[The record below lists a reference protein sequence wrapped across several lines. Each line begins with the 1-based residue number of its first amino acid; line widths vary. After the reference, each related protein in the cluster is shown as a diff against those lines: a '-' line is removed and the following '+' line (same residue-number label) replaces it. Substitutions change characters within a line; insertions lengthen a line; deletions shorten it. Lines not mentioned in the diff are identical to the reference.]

1 MIKQKSEYWLLFAL
15 VVSLIATFG
24 SLYFSEIMHY
34 LPCDL
39 CWFQRIFMYPLPI
52 LLGIAYYR
60 RDLAIVPYLFSFV
73 ALGGAFSLYH
83 SILQKIPPKSDIAA
97 CGPTP
102 CQGDYLNWFGWLTIP
117 MLAFAAFVMISYA
130 LLKLQRNPNV

>member
-1 MIKQKSEYWLLFAL
+1 MIKQKSDYWLLFAL

-34 LPCDL
+34 LPCEL

-60 RDLAIVPYLFSFV
+60 RDLAIVPYLFPFV

-83 SILQKIPPKSDIAA
+83 SILQKVPPKSDIVA
-97 CGPTP
+97 CGRTP

-117 MLAFAAFVMISYA
+117 MLAFAAFVMITYA